1 MPFVCKDYRCRSIAI
16 MPVATVRHYDNG
28 IKFCSICGR
37 FMVVEGGRCPCC
49 NTILRTKPHNRRDRR
64 KYNVLY

>member
-1 MPFVCKDYRCRSIAI
+1 